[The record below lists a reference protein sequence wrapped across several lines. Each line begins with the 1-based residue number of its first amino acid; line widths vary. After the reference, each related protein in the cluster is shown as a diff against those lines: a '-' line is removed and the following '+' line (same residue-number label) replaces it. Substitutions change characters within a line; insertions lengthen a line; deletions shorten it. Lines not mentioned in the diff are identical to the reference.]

1 MLNVMQEMKDM
12 LSEVVSHIKQEPS
25 APMAP
30 AVGSSEE
37 KAVEGFTEIFD
48 IYSRIAV
55 NEQDEM
61 KEDVRALH
69 SLRRFEPVFRS
80 VTPFPNSDKVV
91 YSIYIP
97 NGQAVSGLQIRGS
110 CLQSVVVTGSITGG
124 DLPFLTLEADVLCCL
139 RTAPSTWIDLMD
151 LLRSPL
157 PGFRQ
162 AQIQVMCR
170 STEAVDIAHSLVVL
184 KSPLVKKSLAEMH
197 SFAEC
202 GKCDNI
208 GKTAEMRLYA
218 NHPSFGLLIVFH
230 DYRTAPMD
238 EVLNNVSLVLN
249 DQVAI
254 NKLPA
259 DSVRWPQYRKAYYVK
274 FPTTLNFTRIDKV
287 KLSLE
292 MKVPERGSVMVYN
305 RYKNFLQSEEHS
317 MGLRFA
323 V

>member
-1 MLNVMQEMKDM
+1 MLKVMQEMKDM

-30 AVGSSEE
+30 AVGASEE

-48 IYSRIAV
+48 IYSRVAV
-55 NEQDEM
+55 NEEDEM

-69 SLRRFEPVFRS
+69 SLRRFEPVFQS
-80 VTPFPNSDKVV
+80 VPPSPNSDKVV

-97 NGQAVSGLQIRGS
+97 NGQAISGLQIRGS
-110 CLQSVVVTGSITGG
+110 CLQSVVVTAG

-151 LLRSPL
+151 LFRNPL
-157 PGFRQ
+157 PGFRH

-184 KSPLVKKSLAEMH
+184 KSPHVKRSVAEMH

-208 GKTAEMRLYA
+208 GRTAEMRLYA
-218 NHPSFGLLIVFH
+218 SHPSFGLLLVFH

-259 DSVRWPQYRKAYYVK
+259 DSARWPQYRKAYYVK

-292 MKVPERGSVMVYN
+292 MKVPEQGSVMVYN
-305 RYKNFLQSEEHS
+305 RYKNFLLSEEYS
-317 MGLRFA
+317 MGLRFC
-323 V
+323 